1 MIAGTVKVRVSFSY
15 PQSKLLAYLF
25 SRYPVVSQTFC
36 DSEMLALEALGVP
49 LVVGSINP
57 PPDDF
62 RHPRLKMLQAP
73 VFYPP
78 PGKALESLRRAAEAD
93 GSWEPLAEM
102 VARHDSTYGSDYK
115 AATRARNALYFG
127 NVFRR
132 IGVKHVHVHFAN
144 RATHTALFIKQMG
157 ISFSFTAHAQDFMV
171 DLGSDELL
179 GEMAREAQFVAGVS
193 DFSCRLLREKC
204 PDSSDKIIRIYN
216 GLDPAGFIAAD
227 AGAQADILKIV
238 SVGRLIEFKGF
249 HHLIRACA
257 VLKQRGVCFE
267 LNIVG
272 EGPWDERLRR
282 LAEEQDVASEVIFHG
297 VLGGDAVGQL
307 LAASHVFALA
317 AVVDGKGASDI
328 LPTVITEAMAS
339 GLPVVA
345 TDLAGIPEMVE
356 NGGSG
361 LLCAPGDENGLADAL
376 QRMAKE
382 PETRAA
388 FAAEGRR
395 LAGERFALEV
405 TAGQLLDRFPEHVR
419 LPGLF
424 PELVYLASG
433 WGARGP
439 RSTDNELIAAAA
451 QPGVMPMVLG
461 LHEDFRVSFPVAPSG
476 IGFMPDAL
484 VLDAAWKANAGLAEK
499 AGELTDDLE
508 AARIAVYL
516 VEFLQRVGA
525 RRLHAARSDVIE
537 ITWLVSRLMDIEVS
551 CCMEE
556 GGSAEH
562 ELPRLEGLDLS
573 IRKTRRRFGP
583 FRFRIRPEPISS
595 ADASAFVRSLCSRD

>member
-1 MIAGTVKVRVSFSY
+1 
-15 PQSKLLAYLF
+15 
-25 SRYPVVSQTFC
+25 
-36 DSEMLALEALGVP
+36 MLALEDLGVP

-62 RHPRLKMLQAP
+62 RHPRLKQRQAP

-78 PGKALESLRRAAEAD
+78 PGKVLESLRRAAEAD
-93 GSWEPLAEM
+93 GSWEPLAALI
-102 VARHDSTYGSDYK
+102 ARHDSTYGSDYK

-127 NVFRR
+127 NVFRQ
-132 IGVKHVHVHFAN
+132 IGVNHVHVHFAN
-144 RATHTALFIKQMG
+144 RATHTALFIKKMG
-157 ISFSFTAHAQDFMV
+157 IPFSFTAHAQDFMV

-204 PDSSDKIIRIYN
+204 PESADKIVRIYN
-216 GLDPAGFIAAD
+216 GLDPARFVAAN
-227 AGAQADILKIV
+227 AGAQGDTLKIV

-249 HHLIRACA
+249 HHLISACA
-257 VLKQRGVCFE
+257 GLKRRSVRFE
-267 LNIVG
+267 LHIVG

-282 LAEEQDVASEVIFHG
+282 LADEKDVGREVIFHG
-297 VLGGDAVGQL
+297 ILGGDAVGQL
-307 LAASHVFALA
+307 LAESHVFALA
-317 AVVDGKGASDI
+317 AIVDGKGASDI

-345 TDLAGIPEMVE
+345 TRLAGIPEMVE
-356 NGGSG
+356 HGKSG
-361 LLCAPGDENGLADAL
+361 LLCAPGDESGLSDAL
-376 QRMAKE
+376 ERMAKE
-382 PETRAA
+382 PHTRAA
-388 FAAEGRR
+388 YAAEGRR

-405 TAGQLLDRFPEHVR
+405 TAKQLLATFPEDVQR
-419 LPGLF
+419 PGNF
-424 PELVYLASG
+424 PEVVYLASG
-433 WGARGP
+433 WGGRGP

-451 QPGVMPMVLG
+451 QPGIMPMVLG
-461 LHEDFRVSFPVAPSG
+461 LHEDFRVSFPVAPAG
-476 IGFMPDAL
+476 IDFLPDRL
-484 VLDAAWKANAGLAEK
+484 VLDAAWRANSELAGKAE
-499 AGELTDDLE
+499 ELTDNHD

-537 ITWLVSRLMDIEVS
+537 ITWLVSRLMDIEAS

-556 GGSAEH
+556 GGIADH

-573 IRKTRRRFGP
+573 IRKTRRKIGP
-583 FRFRIRPEPISS
+583 FRFRVRPEPISL
-595 ADASAFVRSLCSRD
+595 ADASAFMRSLCSND